1 MFRLGLTGGIATGK
15 STVSKYLKEKKGL
28 PVLDADDI
36 AHQIMGPN
44 QPILTEIADVFGD
57 DYINDDGSLNRQK
70 LGALVFN
77 DDQARQK
84 LDDLTHPRIFSAF
97 EAQMLELESAGTALV
112 VLDIPL
118 LFENEQRLTYDA
130 IAVVVTTEHTQLK
143 RLMQRNALTE
153 SEAMA
158 RIQSQMPLDEKKASA
173 DYVIQN
179 NGTPAETYKQVDQM
193 IDQINQTIA
202 ERS

>member
-15 STVSKYLKEKKGL
+15 STVSKYLKERKGL
-28 PVLDADDI
+28 PVLDADAI

-44 QPILTEIADVFGD
+44 QPILTDISDTFGPE
-57 DYINDDGSLNRQK
+57 YINDDGSLNRQK

-77 DDQARQK
+77 DDNARQQ
-84 LDDLTHPRIFSAF
+84 LDDLTHPRIFSTF
-97 EAQMLELESAGTALV
+97 ESRMQELERAGTSIA

-130 IAVVVTTEHTQLK
+130 IAVVVTTEHIQLE
-143 RLMQRNALTE
+143 RLMHRNGLSKTE
-153 SEAMA
+153 AKA
-158 RIQSQMPLDEKKASA
+158 RIAAQMPLDEKKANA

-179 NGTPAETYKQVDQM
+179 NGSKTETYKQVDQM
-193 IDQINQTIA
+193 LNQIKQTIV

>member
-1 MFRLGLTGGIATGK
+1 
-15 STVSKYLKEKKGL
+15 
-28 PVLDADDI
+28 
-36 AHQIMGPN
+36 
-44 QPILTEIADVFGD
+44 
-57 DYINDDGSLNRQK
+57 
-70 LGALVFN
+70 
-77 DDQARQK
+77 
-84 LDDLTHPRIFSAF
+84 
-97 EAQMLELESAGTALV
+97 
-112 VLDIPL
+112 
-118 LFENEQRLTYDA
+118 
-130 IAVVVTTEHTQLK
+130 
-143 RLMQRNALTE
+143 MQRNALTE

>member
-57 DYINDDGSLNRQK
+57 DYIHDDGSLNRQK

-130 IAVVVTTEHTQLK
+130 VAVVVTTEHTQLK

>member
-44 QPILTEIADVFGD
+44 QPILTEISETFGA
-57 DYINDDGSLNRQK
+57 DYINDDGSLNREK

-130 IAVVVTTEHTQLK
+130 VAVVVTTEHTQLK

>member
-97 EAQMLELESAGTALV
+97 EAQMLELESEGIALV

>member
-44 QPILTEIADVFGD
+44 QPILTEISETFGA

-84 LDDLTHPRIFSAF
+84 LDDLTHPRIFCAF
-97 EAQMLELESAGTALV
+97 EAQMLELESVGTALV

-158 RIQSQMPLDEKKASA
+158 RIQSQMPLVEKKASA

-193 IDQINQTIA
+193 INQINQTIA

>member
-15 STVSKYLKEKKGL
+15 STVSKYLKEKKRL

-130 IAVVVTTEHTQLK
+130 VAVVVTTEHTQLK